1 MTLPGTGPFAQFN
14 FVIDL
19 GTAIAQAGF
28 QEISGLSADLTARQ
42 VTLKRGVFR
51 LKAFQD
57 WLRVARS
64 ANYDHIVTIR
74 MQSSD
79 APGVARRWRVINAR
93 PVKYTSAPLDGS
105 GGADVAMEELV
116 LGYDRLESA

>member
-1 MTLPGTGPFAQFN
+1 
-14 FVIDL
+14 VIDL

-28 QEISGLSADLTARQ
+28 Q
-42 VTLKRGVFR
+42 
-51 LKAFQD
+51 
-57 WLRVARS
+57 
-64 ANYDHIVTIR
+64 
-74 MQSSD
+74 D

-116 LGYDRLESA
+116 LGYDAFARSIRAQAERPWLDDARERGIQSC